1 MFKELVKE
9 RLMAAADEIFA
20 LFEGTIASYEEEL
33 SRTKERN
40 ELQRQQ
46 LEAVCKTQTV
56 TQVKD
61 IQPLIVCQDGLP
73 PELQKQKDPQPLY
86 IKEEEE
92 DLWIT
97 RLPAPEEDNLAKL
110 PLAGV
115 SVKYEDRDDKPL
127 QSSPLHRCPGKE
139 NKRAQSPSSSSPKYA
154 TTEDDGDDFGRSQEG
169 NLFAPLSDSDS
180 TMCHSDEGRYDT
192 QKPLSSGTDCE
203 SHMRTP
209 TDNLLSECSE
219 KQTHA
224 IMGNIHKRT
233 HTVEKPFI
241 CSFCDKRFSQQSTM
255 LNHMRTHTVEKAFIC
270 SFCDKRFSQKSTM
283 LNHIRTHTGEKPF
296 SCFVCDK
303 RFSQNSTM
311 LNHMRT
317 HTGEKPFVCSLCG
330 ESFPQKTYLVLHRRT
345 HTGEKPFSCSACG
358 KIFSY
363 KSNMVK
369 HMRTHT
375 GEKPFSCSVCEKRF
389 SDKSNMLKHMRKH
402 KTIAF

>member
-127 QSSPLHRCPGKE
+127 QSSPLHRRP
-139 NKRAQSPSSSSPKYA
+139 
-154 TTEDDGDDFGRSQEG
+154 DDGDDFGRSQEG

-180 TMCHSDEGRYDT
+180 TMCHSDEGR
-192 QKPLSSGTDCE
+192 LSAADCSSRWTSPSATGGEIHFEAAGSTAPPHQRGRGGTLDH
-203 SHMRTP
+203 SPGRR
-209 TDNLLSECSE
+209 
-219 KQTHA
+219 A
-224 IMGNIHKRT
+224 
-233 HTVEKPFI
+233 
-241 CSFCDKRFSQQSTM
+241 FS
-255 LNHMRTHTVEKAFIC
+255 RAK
-270 SFCDKRFSQKSTM
+270 
-283 LNHIRTHTGEKPF
+283 G
-296 SCFVCDK
+296 
-303 RFSQNSTM
+303 
-311 LNHMRT
+311 
-317 HTGEKPFVCSLCG
+317 
-330 ESFPQKTYLVLHRRT
+330 
-345 HTGEKPFSCSACG
+345 
-358 KIFSY
+358 
-363 KSNMVK
+363 
-369 HMRTHT
+369 
-375 GEKPFSCSVCEKRF
+375 
-389 SDKSNMLKHMRKH
+389 
-402 KTIAF
+402 

>member
-127 QSSPLHRCPGKE
+127 QSSPLHRRPGKE

-180 TMCHSDEGRYDT
+180 TMCHSDEGR
-192 QKPLSSGTDCE
+192 LSAADCSSRWTSPSATGGEIHFEAAGSTAPPHQRGRGGTLDH
-203 SHMRTP
+203 SPGRR
-209 TDNLLSECSE
+209 
-219 KQTHA
+219 A
-224 IMGNIHKRT
+224 
-233 HTVEKPFI
+233 
-241 CSFCDKRFSQQSTM
+241 FS
-255 LNHMRTHTVEKAFIC
+255 RAK
-270 SFCDKRFSQKSTM
+270 
-283 LNHIRTHTGEKPF
+283 G
-296 SCFVCDK
+296 
-303 RFSQNSTM
+303 
-311 LNHMRT
+311 
-317 HTGEKPFVCSLCG
+317 
-330 ESFPQKTYLVLHRRT
+330 
-345 HTGEKPFSCSACG
+345 
-358 KIFSY
+358 
-363 KSNMVK
+363 
-369 HMRTHT
+369 
-375 GEKPFSCSVCEKRF
+375 
-389 SDKSNMLKHMRKH
+389 
-402 KTIAF
+402 

>member
-127 QSSPLHRCPGKE
+127 QSSPLHRRPDFRQLIARQDGLPLQPQEGRSTLKQQDPQPPHIKE
-139 NKRAQSPSSSSPKYA
+139 EEEEPWITHQGGERFLEPKDDLATDGAKVAHCMRNQREQQKMKGLCSDQSNELRGAGGVVASLESRAQHRHLIRV
-154 TTEDDGDDFGRSQEG
+154 RSIE
-169 NLFAPLSDSDS
+169 
-180 TMCHSDEGRYDT
+180 RY
-192 QKPLSSGTDCE
+192 C
-203 SHMRTP
+203 
-209 TDNLLSECSE
+209 LLAL
-219 KQTHA
+219 TRRLAA
-224 IMGNIHKRT
+224 IL
-233 HTVEKPFI
+233 EW
-241 CSFCDKRFSQQSTM
+241 
-255 LNHMRTHTVEKAFIC
+255 
-270 SFCDKRFSQKSTM
+270 
-283 LNHIRTHTGEKPF
+283 
-296 SCFVCDK
+296 
-303 RFSQNSTM
+303 
-311 LNHMRT
+311 
-317 HTGEKPFVCSLCG
+317 
-330 ESFPQKTYLVLHRRT
+330 
-345 HTGEKPFSCSACG
+345 
-358 KIFSY
+358 
-363 KSNMVK
+363 
-369 HMRTHT
+369 
-375 GEKPFSCSVCEKRF
+375 
-389 SDKSNMLKHMRKH
+389 
-402 KTIAF
+402 

>member
-46 LEAVCKTQTV
+46 LDAVRKTQTV
-56 TQVKD
+56 TQLKD
-61 IQPLIVCQDGLP
+61 IQPLIVCQDGRP
-73 PELQKQKDPQPLY
+73 SELQKQKDPQPLH
-86 IKEEEE
+86 IKEEEEQEEE
-92 DLWIT
+92 DLWII

-110 PLAGV
+110 PQAGV
-115 SVKYEDRDDKPL
+115 SMKYEDRDHIPL
-127 QSSPLHRCPGKE
+127 QSSPLRRRPGKE
-139 NKRAQSPSSSSPKYA
+139 NKRAESPRSSSPKHA
-154 TTEDDGDDFGRSQEG
+154 TTEDDGDDCGGSQAD
-169 NLFAPLSDSDS
+169 NLLAPLSDSDS
-180 TMCHSDEGRYDT
+180 TISHSDKGRYDT
-192 QKPLSSGTDCE
+192 QKPLCSGTDCE
-203 SHMRTP
+203 SDMRTP
-209 TDNLLSECSE
+209 TDNLQSEHSE
-219 KQTHA
+219 KKTHS
-224 IMGNIHKRT
+224 ITGNIHKRT
-233 HTVEKPFI
+233 HTVEKAFVCP
-241 CSFCDKRFSQQSTM
+241 FCDKRFSQQ
-255 LNHMRTHTVEKAFIC
+255 
-270 SFCDKRFSQKSTM
+270 STM

-296 SCFVCDK
+296 SCFVCAK
-303 RFSQNSTM
+303 RFSQKCTM

-317 HTGEKPFVCSLCG
+317 HTGEKPFVCSFCG
-330 ESFPQKTYLVLHRRT
+330 ERFTQKTYLVSHRRT

-375 GEKPFSCSVCEKRF
+375 GEKPFSCSVCEKPF

-402 KTIAF
+402 KTMAF